1 MNRPSRATFDEG
13 EAAGG
18 EVQLALDAALIYED
32 LRTGL
37 RAKDVLECA
46 ARRLPRAPNINLAIW
61 RFDVLREVG
70 LSETDLNKASAAV
83 IVLVSAHGRRD
94 LPEVVSDWLQQ
105 WLKRKSEEPR
115 ALIVSLDDIT
125 RESDSA
131 AQMISWLQ
139 TEARARNVAVFP
151 HFGDTAR
158 WDDGLAAN
166 EIQSPAYTKT
176 AVLPDVRRW
185 PERYEDWGINE

>member
-1 MNRPSRATFDEG
+1 MSAIFDEG
-13 EAAGG
+13 EAVRG
-18 EVQLALDAALIYED
+18 EVQLTLDAMLIYED
-32 LRTGL
+32 LSTGL
-37 RAKDVLECA
+37 RAKRVLEHA
-46 ARRLPRAPNINLAIW
+46 ARLLPTAPNFKLAIW
-61 RFDVLREVG
+61 RFDLLREPCWHR
-70 LSETDLNKASAAV
+70 TALNEASVAV
-83 IVLVSAHGRRD
+83 IGVVSAHGRRD

-115 ALIVSLDDIT
+115 ALIVSLDDIS

-131 AQMISWLQ
+131 AQTISWLQ
-139 TEARARNVAVFP
+139 TEARARDVAVFP

-166 EIQSPAYTKT
+166 AIQGSFYTKP

-185 PERYEDWGINE
+185 PERHEDWGINE